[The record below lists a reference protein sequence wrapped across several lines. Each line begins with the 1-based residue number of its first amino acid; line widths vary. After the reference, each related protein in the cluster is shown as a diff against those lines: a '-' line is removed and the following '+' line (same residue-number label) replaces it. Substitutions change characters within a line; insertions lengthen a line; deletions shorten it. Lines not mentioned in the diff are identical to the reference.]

1 MAERE
6 NKKDFWDK
14 IAALTPLLLGIAVT
28 GIGGLFT
35 QIYNVRQ
42 LQLNQI
48 AALDKFRP
56 LLTSEKPEEREFAY
70 AAFAAL
76 GYERIAIRIIQL
88 KQDQSGRSVLVELSK
103 SGQEDV
109 KATAARAI
117 QALNQAH
124 PFTKQME
131 FGAGETTQNA
141 IDVLVQEEPGF
152 AVDLKAAD
160 AWTQTAASELKIQS
174 KLGREILYDTTVFE
188 GEELARGYQDLTCK
202 LVSPPLDSREKEKAW
217 LSEFLNQRQ
226 KRLEELVRA
235 SPGMQKFYPARKKRI
250 DGLRKLLEEGD
261 WDLKSL
267 ASPAKPQ

>member
-1 MAERE
+1 MAEHE
-6 NKKDFWDK
+6 KKKDFWDK
-14 IAALTPLLLGIAVT
+14 VAALTPLLLGIAVT

-35 QIYNVRQ
+35 QIYNLRQ

-109 KATAARAI
+109 KATAVSAIRA
-117 QALNQAH
+117 LDQAH
-124 PFTKQME
+124 PFVKQWE
-131 FGAGETTQNA
+131 FGGGEPTQNA
-141 IDVLVQEEPGF
+141 IDALVLGEPGF
-152 AVDLKAAD
+152 AADIKAVD
-160 AWTQTAASELKIQS
+160 AWTETTASELKIQS
-174 KLGREILYDTTVFE
+174 KLGREILYDTAFHE
-188 GEELARGYQDLTCK
+188 GEDRARGYQDLTCK
-202 LVSPPLDSREKEKAW
+202 IVPPPLDSREKEKAW

-235 SPGMQKFYPARKKRI
+235 NPGMQKFYPAWKKRI

-267 ASPAKPQ
+267 ASPAKPH